1 MQPKCKGCIILTKKW
16 YYGLEGHA
24 LSKPL
29 RDEVFVDE
37 QGFPAHLEDDE
48 HESTAWHYIVE
59 ENGETVATGRL
70 IELEEGIYKLGRIAV
85 KKSMRG
91 QKLGVDVTSALI
103 AKAKKFKA
111 KLIKISGQTHA
122 VPFYEK
128 FGFAVAGQEFME
140 ENLPHVDMEINTV
153 FDGCDWVG
161 FEKDSVAVYAKKTF
175 NVIDTENLKLVSSG
189 LGFCH
194 IRVNGKDI
202 TDALLSPAWTNYEK
216 RDLTKIH
223 MPIYDTLIHRIHYVE
238 NDISSFVKKGENTIE
253 FHIGAGWYGQNQSR
267 NEGMSEYGQL
277 KLCFKIIDGEDN
289 IISKSDT
296 DVLWRD
302 SYVTRT
308 NIYFG
313 ETHDAR
319 LIDKG
324 EWKNTVKLNNPL
336 SLLTKQVCPP
346 DREIRT
352 IIPKKIYS
360 FGDTAI
366 YDLGE
371 HVAGYPKIVFGEK
384 AITDERAFVR
394 YAEELNADGSLNF
407 YVTERPFRM
416 QRDEFIFSEEHEKH
430 EFYPLFT
437 WHAGR
442 YFEVQ
447 GDAYPVEF
455 AVVHTDMKQICD
467 YHSDDETL
475 QWLFDTY
482 IRTQLNNVHCCVPSD
497 CPHRERL
504 GYTGDGQLACDAVM
518 TCFDAEGMYR
528 KWMQDIA
535 DCQDIYGGHV
545 QHTAPFYGGGGGP
558 GGWGGAIVFVPYTFY
573 KHYGDIDVLKKY
585 YPNMR
590 KYLLYME
597 NHSEN
602 SLVVR
607 GEKGG
612 WCLGDWCPPGGKVI
626 LPEPFVN
633 TYFYIKAARIVKDVA
648 EIIGE
653 KLDAGFDKRLN
664 AAEKSI
670 TETYFDENTGS
681 FCGGVQ
687 GADAFAVEL
696 GLGDERTYNN
706 VLNKYN
712 ALGKFDTG
720 IFGTDILIRVLCE
733 KGDKALARK
742 LLTSKDGIGT
752 FHYMKE
758 HGATTLWENWDGA
771 DSHSHPMFGAVIA
784 SMVKFDIK

>member
-1 MQPKCKGCIILTKKW
+1 MTKKW
-16 YYGLEGHA
+16 YYGFEGHK

-37 QGFPAHLEDDE
+37 QQFPAHLEDDE
-48 HESTAWHYIVE
+48 HEGTAWHYIVE
-59 ENGETVATGRL
+59 ENGQTIATGRL
-70 IELEEGIYKLGRIAV
+70 IKLEEGVYKLGRIAV
-85 KKSMRG
+85 KKTYRG
-91 QKLGVDVTSALI
+91 QKLGADVTNALI
-103 AKAKKFKA
+103 AKAREFGA
-111 KLIKISGQTHA
+111 ETIKISGQTHA

-128 FGFAVAGQEFME
+128 FGFAVAGPEFME
-140 ENLPHVDMEINTV
+140 ENLPHVDMEISTV

-161 FEKDSVAVYAKKTF
+161 FEKDSVAVFAKKTF
-175 NVIDTENLKLVSSG
+175 NVDDVNNVKILSSG

-194 IRVNGKDI
+194 IRINGI
-202 TDALLSPAWTNYEK
+202 PVSDAVLSPAWTDYEK

-223 MPIYDTLIHRIHYVE
+223 MPIYDTLVHRIHYVE
-238 NDISSFVKKGENTIE
+238 NDISALVKKGENTVE

-277 KLCFKIIDGEDN
+277 KLCYKILENGN
-289 IISKSDT
+289 IVSKSDT

-308 NIYFG
+308 NIFFG

-324 EWKNTVKLNNPL
+324 EWKNAVKLENPL

-352 IIPKKIYS
+352 IKPKRIYS

-371 HVAGYPKIVFGEK
+371 HVAGYPKIVFGER

-394 YAEELNADGSLNF
+394 YAEELNEDGSLNF
-407 YVTERPFRM
+407 NVTELPFRM
-416 QRDEFIFSEEHEKH
+416 QRDEFVFSEEHENH

-447 GDAYPVEF
+447 GNAYPTEF
-455 AVVHTDMKQICD
+455 KVVHTDMKVIAD

-475 QWLFDTY
+475 QWIVDTY
-482 IRTQLNNVHCCVPSD
+482 IRTQANNVHCCVPSD

-504 GYTGDGQLACDAVM
+504 GYTGDGQLACDAAM
-518 TCFDAEGMYR
+518 ICFDAKDMYL
-528 KWMQDIA
+528 KWMQDVA

-573 KHYGDIDVLKKY
+573 KHYGDKEVLKKY
-585 YPNMR
+585 YPNMV
-590 KYLLYME
+590 KYLGYME
-597 NHSEN
+597 RHSEN
-602 SLVVR
+602 NLVVR
-607 GEKGG
+607 EEDGG
-612 WCLGDWCPPGGKVI
+612 WCLGEWCAPDRIEIPDA
-626 LPEPFVN
+626 FVN
-633 TYFYIKAARIVKDVA
+633 TYFYIKAARIVK
-648 EIIGE
+648 EISEILGIE
-653 KLDAGFDKRLN
+653 PEAKLEANIN
-664 AAEKSI
+664 AAVEALIQK
-670 TETYFDENTGS
+670 YFDENTGS

-696 GLGDERTYNN
+696 GLGDERTYKNI
-706 VLNKYN
+706 VDKYT

-720 IFGTDILIRVLCE
+720 IFGTDILVRVLCE
-733 KGDKALARK
+733 NGDKALAKK

-752 FHYMKE
+752 FYYMKE
-758 HGATTLWENWDGA
+758 HGATTLWENWSGA
-771 DSHSHPMFGAVIA
+771 DSHSHPMFGAVVA
-784 SMVKFDIK
+784 SIIKYDIK

>member
-1 MQPKCKGCIILTKKW
+1 MTKNW
-16 YYGLEGHA
+16 YYGLDGHK

-29 RDEVFVDE
+29 RDEVFVGE
-37 QGFPAHLEDDE
+37 QHFPAHLEDDE

-70 IELEEGIYKLGRIAV
+70 IKLEEDVYKLGRIAV
-85 KKSMRG
+85 KKSRRG
-91 QKLGVDVTSALI
+91 QKLGAHVTGELI
-103 AKAKKFKA
+103 AKAREFGA
-111 KLIKISGQTHA
+111 KTIKISGQTHA
-122 VPFYEK
+122 VAFYEK
-128 FGFAVAGQEFME
+128 FGFAVAGPEFFE

-161 FEKDSVAVYAKKTF
+161 FEKDSVAVFAKKTF
-175 NVIDTENLKLVSSG
+175 SVTNTEDVKIVSSG

-194 IRVNGKDI
+194 IKINGKPV
-202 TDALLSPAWTNYEK
+202 TDALLTPAWTNYEK

-223 MPIYDTLIHRIHYVE
+223 MPIYDTLIHRINYVE
-238 NDISSFVKKGENTIE
+238 NDISSLVNEGENTVE

-277 KLCFKIIDGEDN
+277 KLCYKILAGDELV
-289 IISKSDT
+289 SKSDT
-296 DVLWRD
+296 DVVWRN

-308 NIYFG
+308 NIFFG

-324 EWKNTVKLNNPL
+324 EWKNTVKLDNPL
-336 SLLTKQVCPP
+336 SLLTRQVCPP

-352 IIPKKIYS
+352 IQPKRIYS

-371 HVAGYPKIVFGEK
+371 HVAGYPKIVFGER

-394 YAEELNADGSLNF
+394 YAEELNEDGSLDF

-416 QRDEFIFSEEHEKH
+416 QRDEFVFSEEHEKH
-430 EFYPLFT
+430 EFYPQFT

-447 GDAYPVEF
+447 GDAYPTEF
-455 AVVHTDMKQICD
+455 KVVHTDMKVIAD
-467 YHSDDETL
+467 YHSDDQTL
-475 QWLFDTY
+475 QWIFDTY
-482 IRTQLNNVHCCVPSD
+482 IRTQANNVHCCVPSD

-504 GYTGDGQLACDAVM
+504 GYTGDGQLACDAAM
-518 TCFDAEGMYR
+518 TCFDAKDMYL
-528 KWMQDIA
+528 KWMQDVA

-573 KHYGDIDVLKKY
+573 KHYGDKDVLKKY
-585 YPNMR
+585 YPNMV
-590 KYLLYME
+590 KYLGYME
-597 NHSEN
+597 SHSEN

-607 GEKGG
+607 EEDGG
-612 WCLGDWCPPGGKVI
+612 WCLGDWCPPEKIV

-633 TYFYIKAARIVKDVA
+633 TYFYIKAARFVK
-648 EIIGE
+648 EIAGILGYNPDPQLDE
-653 KLDAGFDKRLN
+653 KINSAVN
-664 AAEKSI
+664 AMI
-670 TETYFDENTGS
+670 QTYYNENTGS
-681 FCGGVQ
+681 FCDAVQ
-687 GADAFAVEL
+687 GADAYAVDL

-706 VLNKYN
+706 VINKYT

-720 IFGTDILIRVLCE
+720 IFATDILIRILCE
-733 KGDKALARK
+733 KGDKDLAKK

-758 HGATTLWENWDGA
+758 NGATTLWENWDGA
-771 DSHSHPMFGAVIA
+771 DSHSHPMFGAVVA
-784 SMVKFDIK
+784 SMIKFDIK